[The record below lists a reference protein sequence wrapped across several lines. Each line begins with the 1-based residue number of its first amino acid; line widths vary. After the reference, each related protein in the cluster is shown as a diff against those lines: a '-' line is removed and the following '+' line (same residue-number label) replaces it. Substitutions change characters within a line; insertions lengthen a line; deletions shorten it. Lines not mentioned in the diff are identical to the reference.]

1 MRRKRVRIRGVKTRE
16 TPRERDLLH
25 GPHDYNRVFVINHP
39 KQELI
44 MADEAST
51 KDVKAEL
58 SKHLA
63 RRPSPSELE
72 DTLAHKVTQ
81 RLTKSELEAKN
92 ILKQDTNLSGA
103 LHAAANE
110 LEKARLCD
118 AVEQQLKRRVSPEE
132 LEAKGIIKT

>member
-1 MRRKRVRIRGVKTRE
+1 
-16 TPRERDLLH
+16 
-25 GPHDYNRVFVINHP
+25 
-39 KQELI
+39 

-63 RRPSPSELE
+63 RRPSPSELVAHNILKDPSIAPSLQACTTDLERQKLE